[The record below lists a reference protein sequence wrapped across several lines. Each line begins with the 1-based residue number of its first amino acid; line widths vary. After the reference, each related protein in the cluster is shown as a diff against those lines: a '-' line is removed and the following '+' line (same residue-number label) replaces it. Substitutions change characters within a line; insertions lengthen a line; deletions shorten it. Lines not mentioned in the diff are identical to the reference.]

1 MGKNHT
7 MNNSSQAASVKTLPT
22 SPNEV
27 MKSGEITAVASNDG
41 SFVIDQSLPAKQA
54 MSCLVTPQIGDT
66 VLYWNDTNQRW
77 ILAVLT
83 SASTVG
89 NEAGGKVDNDLQKPR
104 SVSLPNQQ
112 AMQINGK
119 KLLLNAQQTMQ
130 LNSMGNIQINA
141 VVGKLMLNAKHCV
154 YSIQES
160 LIQMART
167 LLQRSD
173 YIDHQA
179 NKVLKSHA
187 QQQLMTAEK
196 DVKIDAERINMG

>member
-1 MGKNHT
+1 
-7 MNNSSQAASVKTLPT
+7 MNTNSQAATVKTLPT
-22 SPNEV
+22 SPHEA
-27 MKSGEITAVASNDG
+27 MKSGEITAVANSDG

-54 MSCLVTPQIGDT
+54 MSCLVTPEIGDT
-66 VLYWNDTNQRW
+66 VLYWNNANQRW

-83 SASTVG
+83 SVSKVSDEASEKT
-89 NEAGGKVDNDLQKPR
+89 NNDFQKPR
-104 SVSLPNQQ
+104 SVSLPNQE

-130 LNSMGNIQINA
+130 LNSMGNIQLNA

-160 LIQMART
+160 LMQMART

-173 YIDHQA
+173 YIDQQA
-179 NKVLKSHA
+179 SKVLKSHA
-187 QQQLMTAEK
+187 QQQLITAEK
-196 DVKIDAERINMG
+196 DVKIDAQRINMG